1 MGRGA
6 ASLLRKGTAKEAKL
20 VFLAHALMEN
30 RHGILA
36 DFQVTEATGSA
47 ERDVVPAFLREAKE
61 RGFHPKTLGADK
73 GYGTRGCMGAVRARR
88 VSPPRGAA
96 DGGRSIAIGE
106 RTPRHRGSAL
116 SQRVRKRVEETF
128 GWMQTVGGFR
138 RTRSRGVERRGL
150 QGYLVARAYNLV
162 RIAKAPPRPSEA
174 ALQAQAA

>member
-20 VFLAHALMEN
+20 VFLVHALMEN
-30 RHGILA
+30 RQGILA
-36 DFQVTEATGSA
+36 DSQVTKATGSA
-47 ERDVVPAFLREAKE
+47 ERDVVPAFQREAEE

-73 GYGTRGCMGAVRARR
+73 GYDTRGCMGAVRARR
-88 VSPPRGAA
+88 VTHRGAA
-96 DGGRSIAIGE
+96 VGGRSIAIGE